1 MVRFMEETTSD
12 WLRRFTG
19 SGVPVGPIN
28 SIQEVFADPQVKLSK
43 HTHTNT
49 QQIHTP
55 TTCLFLALF
64 KKKIQG
70 H

>member
-43 HTHTNT
+43 HTHTQT
-49 QQIHTP
+49 HTP